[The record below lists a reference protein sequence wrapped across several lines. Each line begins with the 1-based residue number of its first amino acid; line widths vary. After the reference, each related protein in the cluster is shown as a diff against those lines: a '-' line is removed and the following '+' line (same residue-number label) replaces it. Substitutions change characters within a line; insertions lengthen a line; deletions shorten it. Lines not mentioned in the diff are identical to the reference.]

1 MLDRKTRSIN
11 GFRRFKYRSWRRG
24 RDSNPRYAFWAYT
37 HFPGVR
43 LQPLGHLS
51 GTLSAGRLSRG
62 GQRSLRTGALSNG
75 GERPRIAPAC
85 SAHRP
90 SVAGGRKLLLHI
102 RHTGHPWP
110 ANRTCRAQADKVAM
124 VRVGSPATTSCKP
137 RQARKGAAV
146 AARLGAGVGLARTS
160 IFRKP

>member
-1 MLDRKTRSIN
+1 MSA
-11 GFRRFKYRSWRRG
+11 WRRG

-62 GQRSLRTGALSNG
+62 GQRIVRTDALPNG
-75 GERPRIAPAC
+75 RGPKSRGR
-85 SAHRP
+85 
-90 SVAGGRKLLLHI
+90 VAGGPKI
-102 RHTGHPWP
+102 APCIFGTPQ
-110 ANRTCRAQADKVAM
+110 AQADKVAM

-160 IFRKP
+160 NFRS